1 MCVCVYVSPMATAA
15 ECCNLWWWWWWWLVL
30 GLLIQPY
37 IGSSVKDS
45 DVEELEKAGMD
56 GEQAMEMNTREK
68 NEKWLAQL
76 FQGTTVEPGAQSA
89 LAPML
94 DKESITALDNF
105 MQRYNN
111 VRFPLCALPPVC
123 VCVCVGVSVSVVP

>member
-1 MCVCVYVSPMATAA
+1 M
-15 ECCNLWWWWWWWLVL
+15 WWWLLVP
-30 GLLIQPY
+30 GLQIQPY
-37 IGSSVKDS
+37 VGSSVKDS

-111 VRFPLCALPPVC
+111 VRFPCVHCHLCLC
-123 VCVCVGVSVSVVP
+123 VCWCLCLGCPMTAVHSPCV